1 MSASLDRLLDEYGQ
15 THSAEADIHLRDEP
29 APLFQL
35 LVLTNLLAANLSA
48 ELGVRTAAE
57 LRKEFRTAHAMADA
71 SVDEVR
77 AVLEETRFL
86 RKDQTAQQLHDTAA
100 HVVDRWD
107 DDLRNMRAEA
117 DGDAEKLAALVAECP
132 GIGAVGGTIFV
143 REVQSIWT
151 EFQPYADDHVL
162 ELAAA
167 LGLPETSEELAEM
180 LGEDDLSV
188 IGAALV
194 RAEHEDAIDDEAEE
208 LVDDEPDDE
217 PGAASDDGEDGDED
231 PADG

>member
-1 MSASLDRLLDEYGQ
+1 MSAILDRLLDDFGQ

-48 ELGVRTAAE
+48 DLGVRTAAE

-71 SVDEVR
+71 SVEEVR
-77 AVLEETRFL
+77 EILEETRFL

-100 HVVDRWD
+100 HVVERWD
-107 DDLRNMRAEA
+107 DDLRGMRAEA
-117 DGDAEKLAALVAECP
+117 DGDAAALVDLVAACP
-132 GIGAVGGTIFV
+132 GIGEVGGRIFV

-151 EFQPYADDHVL
+151 ELQPYADDHVL

-167 LGLPETSEELAEM
+167 LGLPDTAEGLAEM
-180 LGEDDLSV
+180 LGEDDLAV
-188 IGAALV
+188 LGAALV
-194 RAEHEDAIDDEAEE
+194 RAEHEDAIDPEDEELLTGEDDEDDEAE
-208 LVDDEPDDE
+208 DD
-217 PGAASDDGEDGDED
+217 
-231 PADG
+231 